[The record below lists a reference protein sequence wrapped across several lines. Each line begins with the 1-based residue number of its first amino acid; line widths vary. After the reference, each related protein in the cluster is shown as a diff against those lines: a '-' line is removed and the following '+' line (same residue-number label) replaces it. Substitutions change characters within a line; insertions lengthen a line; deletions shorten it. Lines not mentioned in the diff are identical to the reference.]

1 MGPPH
6 YTRGVTSRT
15 TLLPDLAKASQY
27 RWWPSCR
34 RVTVETSH
42 AKLIPIMWA
51 SLGILAGI
59 FFLPVIRQTTN
70 VDPWAVSAVLLGYA
84 LWFGFTAYLLP
95 RFLRNGRT
103 AANLTMT
110 GNLVLGIGISV
121 AIPVLSKDPRTPLW
135 AIACVY
141 ACFNGVSRGFEPCI
155 TFVVAHAIGPLLTI
169 PIFFVLH
176 ADPTWSVAGP
186 ALASIISLISYA
198 YLANITVVWREEL
211 RETEAAAKRWHAK
224 SADLER
230 RRLAQDL
237 HDSVGSA
244 LSLVGLYGDVVE
256 EMADQPEELRRVG
269 AILRESAREGLAEL
283 RGVLEAVAPESG
295 TLAGLATGLS
305 RIATRAMGIEV
316 QIEMVGDPDLTVP
329 GRTRLAIVRTFQEAL
344 HNAVSHGRARHVSVV
359 LHAEPSGQLSITV
372 RDDGSGFEADAP
384 QPQGRGL
391 PGLRAR
397 AGELDGTLRVTSTP
411 GLGTEIRL
419 ALPSSAT
426 DPAAEDPEGKKP
438 PG

>member
-1 MGPPH
+1 MGPAH

-15 TLLPDLAKASQY
+15 GLLPASDKHGQY

-34 RVTVETSH
+34 TVTVETCH
-42 AKLIPIMWA
+42 PKLIPALWA
-51 SLGILAGI
+51 SLALLGGI

-70 VDPWAVSAVLLGYA
+70 VDPWAVSAIFLAYC
-84 LWFGFTAYLLP
+84 LWVGFAAYVLP
-95 RFLRNGRT
+95 RHLGTGRT
-103 AANLTMT
+103 AANLTMA

-121 AIPVLSKDPRTPLW
+121 AIPVLSRDPRTPLW

-155 TFVVAHAIGPLLTI
+155 TILIGHALGPLLTI
-169 PIFFVLH
+169 PIFFALD

-186 ALASIISLISYA
+186 ALASIVSLISYA
-198 YLANITVVWREEL
+198 WLAKNTAVWREEL

-256 EMADQPEELRRVG
+256 ELSDQPEELRRAA

-283 RGVLEAVAPESG
+283 RGVLEAVAPESA

-316 QIEMVGDPDLTVP
+316 QIEMVGDPDLTIP

-397 AGELDGTLRVTSTP
+397 AGELDGSLRVTSTP

-438 PG
+438 PK